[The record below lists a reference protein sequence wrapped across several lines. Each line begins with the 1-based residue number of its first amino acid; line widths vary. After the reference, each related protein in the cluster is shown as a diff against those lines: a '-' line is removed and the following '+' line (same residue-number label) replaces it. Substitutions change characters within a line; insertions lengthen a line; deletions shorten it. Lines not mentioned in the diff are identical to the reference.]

1 MIPVHTEII
10 TIGDEILYGQVV
22 DTNSAWM
29 GAELGKIG
37 IKIKQITSISDEE
50 DHILRALDEASTRA
64 DVILI
69 TGGLGPTKDDLT
81 KKALTRYF
89 NTGLVLHEPSLAD
102 VTLIFS
108 RYGRELTELN
118 RQQAFLPANCEPV
131 RNILGTAPGMWFM
144 QNGKIFVS
152 MPGVPFEMKRMM
164 EDIVLPRLKAHFGIP
179 EIIHKVVQ
187 TIGIGES
194 FLADRIA
201 DWEDNLPPNIR
212 LAYLP
217 SLGSVRLRLTGADD
231 GSGNLQEQLQQ
242 EVDALS
248 ALIPEYIFG
257 YGEISLE
264 EAIGNL
270 LSAEALTIAT
280 AESCTGGNVA
290 YKLTSVSGSS
300 QYFIGGLIA
309 YANEVKVRELGVD
322 QAVLDRLGA
331 VSEEVARAMAEGV
344 RQKFGTDIG
353 VASTGVAGPT
363 GGTDEKPVGTVWI
376 AYADETRTVAKK
388 LFYNKNRFLNIE
400 YSTMQVLNLVRQ
412 SLPQRI
418 EG

>member
-50 DHILRALDEASTRA
+50 DHILRALEQASTRA

-322 QAVLDRLGA
+322 QAVLDQQGA

-376 AYADETRTVAKK
+376 AYADETRKVAKK

-400 YSTMQVLNLVRQ
+400 YSTLQVLNLVRQ

>member
-1 MIPVHTEII
+1 MNQVYTEII
-10 TIGDEILYGQVV
+10 TIGDEILYGQIV

-37 IKIKQITSISDEE
+37 IKIKQITSISDDES
-50 DHILRALDEASTRA
+50 HILRALDEACTRA

-89 NTGLVLHEPSLAD
+89 HTELVLHEPSLAD

-108 RYGRELTELN
+108 RYGRELTEVN
-118 RQQAFLPANCEPV
+118 RQQAFLPAACEPV
-131 RNILGTAPGMWFM
+131 RNILGTAPGMWFA
-144 QNGKIFVS
+144 QKGKIFVS

-217 SLGSVRLRLTGADD
+217 SLGSVRLRLTGMND
-231 GSGNLQEQLQQ
+231 GSGQLEQQLQQ
-242 EVDALS
+242 EVDALGE
-248 ALIPEYIFG
+248 LIQEYIFG

-270 LSAEALTIAT
+270 LSARALTIAT
-280 AESCTGGNVA
+280 AEGCTGGNVA
-290 YKLTSVSGSS
+290 HKLTSVSGSS
-300 QYFIGGLIA
+300 QYFLGGLIA

-322 QAVLDRLGA
+322 PAVLERHGA

-344 RQKFGTDIG
+344 RRKFGTTIG
-353 VASTGVAGPT
+353 VATTGVAGPT

-376 AYADETRTVAKK
+376 AYADESQTVTKK
-388 LFYNKNRFLNIE
+388 LFYHKNRLLNIE
-400 YSTMQVLNLVRQ
+400 YSTLQALNLVRQ